1 MASIYSRCVLGLRR
15 FVRWLGVGWID
26 VALAV
31 GLSALAIVEGS
42 GSDSRDFSPAVL
54 LCTAPLVVR
63 RRLAILVLLIALA
76 GFSIAGDAVNLAA
89 LIGGLIAAV
98 SVGLDGDH
106 PYLGAIATA
115 LVAVGIAFEFG
126 RGSNTQLPIP
136 GVVTPF
142 LLLGA
147 AFLAGRV
154 IADRQAQI
162 ARQHERANQLER
174 EHVSAIKAA
183 AEAERRHIAREL
195 HDVIAHSV
203 GVMVVQAGAA
213 RHVMAEKPEAAMESL
228 AAVEETG
235 HEAMAELRRMLG
247 VLNDDGEQAPLSPEP
262 GLDRAESL
270 VARVKEAGLPVEL
283 KVEGERR
290 TLPAGVDVA
299 AYRILQEALTNSLKY
314 AGGAA
319 TEARVRYS
327 PDAVDIEVV
336 DKGAITAPSAGIGR
350 GLAGM
355 RERVALFGGTIDA
368 GRRESGGYAVRA
380 HLPTG
385 GPTPPAGTG
394 APPAGTGE

>member
-1 MASIYSRCVLGLRR
+1 M
-15 FVRWLGVGWID
+15 
-26 VALAV
+26 LAV
-31 GLSALAIVEGS
+31 GLSALAIAEGS

-54 LCTAPLVVR
+54 LCTAPLVLR
-63 RRLAILVLLIALA
+63 RRLAIPVLLIALA

-89 LIGGLIAAV
+89 LMGGLIAAV

-162 ARQHERANQLER
+162 AR
-174 EHVSAIKAA
+174 
-183 AEAERRHIAREL
+183 EL

-213 RHVMAEKPEAAMESL
+213 RHVMTEKPDAAMESL
-228 AAVEETG
+228 RAVEESG
-235 HEAMAELRRMLG
+235 HEAMAELRRLLG
-247 VLNDDGEQAPLSPEP
+247 VLHESGEQAPLAPEP
-262 GLDRAESL
+262 GLDRAGAL
-270 VARVKEAGLPVEL
+270 VARVREAGLPVEL
-283 KVEGERR
+283 TVEGERR
-290 TLPAGVDVA
+290 PLAPGVDVA

-314 AGGAA
+314 AGGAP
-319 TEARVRYS
+319 TEAHIRYM
-327 PDAVDIEVV
+327 PGVV
-336 DKGAITAPSAGIGR
+336 DVEVIDDGAVAAPAKGIGR
-350 GLAGM
+350 GLVGM
-355 RERVALFGGTIDA
+355 RERVALFGGTIEA
-368 GRRESGGYAVRA
+368 GPRETGGYAVRA
-380 HLPTG
+380 RLPT
-385 GPTPPAGTG
+385 A
-394 APPAGTGE
+394 AHE